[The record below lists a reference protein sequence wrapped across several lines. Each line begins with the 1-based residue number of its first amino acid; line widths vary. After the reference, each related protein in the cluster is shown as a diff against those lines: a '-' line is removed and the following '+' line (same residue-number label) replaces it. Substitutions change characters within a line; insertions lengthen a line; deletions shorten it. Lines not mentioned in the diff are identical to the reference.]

1 MRYWVYDGDY
11 LLRRFARK
19 EEAKHFCKY
28 TTFRVVVKPVEKK
41 VIDLSNFKE
50 ALI

>member
-1 MRYWVYDGDY
+1 MRFWVYDGDY
-11 LLRRFARK
+11 LLRRFARM

-28 TTFRVVVKPVEKK
+28 TNFTIVKKPAEKK
-41 VIDLSNFKE
+41 TIDLTQFKE

>member
-19 EEAKHFCKY
+19 EEAYHFCNN
-28 TTFRVVVKPVEKK
+28 TDFLIVVKPREKK
-41 VIDLSNFKE
+41 FVDLSQFEE
-50 ALI
+50 ALM